1 MAATIETTSQLKG
14 LYPDQSFPSQ
24 DIVPDSL
31 ILQVATVTGAPEGDT
46 PQVRVPYV
54 ETDPKVG
61 FVKEGQEIDQDQ
73 PTLNEVLVTTR
84 KLGLVTHQ
92 SRESNTYTGASGAIA
107 ASMQRAIT
115 LKADNIFLNS
125 PTDPTGIRNL
135 EGIIDAGTVTNDF
148 DPFTDAITGIE
159 ANSGQATGIIM
170 DPASWGVLSKL
181 KYADGVLQL
190 GSPAVQA
197 QRTLFGLPVYV
208 TPSMD
213 PGQALVIS
221 QPEIIAAV
229 GMIDLATSTEA
240 AFTSDSIVHRIT
252 WRLGWN
258 VVHPNRLAKLAITL
272 PQTPK
277 PTPGTKTGK

>member
-1 MAATIETTSQLKG
+1 MAATIETTSQVKG

-31 ILQVATVTGAPEGDT
+31 ILQVATITGAPEGDV

-61 FVKEGQEIDQDQ
+61 FVKEGDELDRDQ

-84 KLGLVTHQ
+84 KLGLITHQ
-92 SRESNTYTGASGAIA
+92 SRESSAYAGASGAIA

-125 PTDPTGIRNL
+125 PASPIGIRNL
-135 EGIIDAGTVTNDF
+135 DGIIDAGTVSTDF

-159 ANSGQATGIIM
+159 ANSGQATSIIM
-170 DPASWGVLSKL
+170 DPASWGALSKL

-197 QRTLFGLPVYV
+197 QRTLFGLPVFV
-208 TPSMD
+208 TSSMD
-213 PGQALVIS
+213 PGQALVVS

-229 GMIDLATSTEA
+229 GTIDLATSTEA

-252 WRLGWN
+252 WRIGWN
-258 VVHPNRLAKLAITL
+258 VVHPNRIAKLAITL
-272 PQTPK
+272 PQTAK
-277 PTPGTKTGK
+277 PTRDK